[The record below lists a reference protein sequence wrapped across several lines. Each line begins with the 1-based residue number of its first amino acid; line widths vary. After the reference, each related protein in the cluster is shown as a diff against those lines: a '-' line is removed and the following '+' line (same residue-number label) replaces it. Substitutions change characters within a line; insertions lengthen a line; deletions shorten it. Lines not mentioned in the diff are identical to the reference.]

1 MDDIKKI
8 EERPPMNIF
17 LHTLD
22 KAWQF
27 QKERDILKTQQGSFL
42 GSLLFC
48 CWLNLNNDK
57 PTNTETEK

>member
-1 MDDIKKI
+1 
-8 EERPPMNIF
+8 MNIF

>member
-8 EERPPMNIF
+8 EEMPPMNIF
-17 LHTLD
+17 VHTVV

-27 QKERDILKTQQGSFL
+27 QKERDILKTQQGSL

-48 CWLNLNNDK
+48 CCLNLKNDR